1 MPPKLKGKGGHRP
14 PPQQDQ
20 PDLDADIHS
29 PDGTPQKRERS
40 IDNSERP
47 RKLQKTK
54 RPRLSEQTE
63 KIVDKWRGKR
73 SFGDWIDEIIFAL
86 DSQFSKYSRFISS
99 ALSPV
104 RQLEMFLLLND
115 TDCSVEESSSS
126 ESELESGSE
135 SESGSELDTETNQ
148 PTLYPIPIQPTDL
161 VISPKISKPV
171 STPRYYIPTIEEL
184 DEYFAYE
191 ASFNHTRRIV

>member
-54 RPRLSEQTE
+54 RPRLSEQTGKLNVIPGVLMSHCE
-63 KIVDKWRGKR
+63 QQVD
-73 SFGDWIDEIIFAL
+73 
-86 DSQFSKYSRFISS
+86 
-99 ALSPV
+99 
-104 RQLEMFLLLND
+104 
-115 TDCSVEESSSS
+115 SSSF
-126 ESELESGSE
+126 EP
-135 SESGSELDTETNQ
+135 N
-148 PTLYPIPIQPTDL
+148 
-161 VISPKISKPV
+161 
-171 STPRYYIPTIEEL
+171 
-184 DEYFAYE
+184 
-191 ASFNHTRRIV
+191 